1 MIRNQ
6 HPVSIGGMIVLV
18 IVLLNA
24 IVIKSSFEGNENNY
38 WWLALTLPL
47 LFIALWDV
55 FQKKHAIKRNFPLV
69 GHLRYLLETIRPEL
83 RQYFFESDLDGRP
96 FNRRQR
102 SIVYQRAKNE
112 RQTVAFGMQADPY
125 KPGFEWAAH
134 SIYPSKVDIS
144 NMKVEMGNDQ
154 CLQPYQLSIYN
165 IGAMSYGALSKTA
178 IRALNEG
185 ARIGGFA
192 HNTGEGGISEH
203 HLKGG
208 DLIWQIGT
216 GYFGCRNQEGRF
228 DPIKFRK
235 NALRQEVRMIEL
247 KLSQGAKPGH
257 GGILPAKKNTPE
269 IALIRNV
276 DPGTTVHSPGSH
288 SEFEDAEGMIRFI
301 QLLRELS
308 GGKPVGF
315 KLCIGITSEFEDI
328 CKAIKRTGIV
338 PDFITVDGAEGGTGA
353 APLEF
358 TDHLGMPLNDALVFV
373 NKTLSKYR
381 LEKNIRII
389 ASGKIIT
396 GFDILKVLSL
406 GASACYSSRGMMMAL
421 GCIQALICD
430 SGKCPVG
437 IATQNPQLYKGL
449 DPADKSVRV
458 ANFHANTI
466 KATIE
471 LMEACGFN
479 SIENIRASSF
489 FRRINEQEIKSFE
502 EIYLKTGK
510 NYLKEKISFISN

>member
-1 MIRNQ
+1 
-6 HPVSIGGMIVLV
+6 
-18 IVLLNA
+18 
-24 IVIKSSFEGNENNY
+24 
-38 WWLALTLPL
+38 
-47 LFIALWDV
+47 
-55 FQKKHAIKRNFPLV
+55 
-69 GHLRYLLETIRPEL
+69 
-83 RQYFFESDLDGRP
+83 
-96 FNRRQR
+96 
-102 SIVYQRAKNE
+102 
-112 RQTVAFGMQADPY
+112 
-125 KPGFEWAAH
+125 
-134 SIYPSKVDIS
+134 
-144 NMKVEMGNDQ
+144 
-154 CLQPYQLSIYN
+154 
-165 IGAMSYGALSKTA
+165 
-178 IRALNEG
+178 
-185 ARIGGFA
+185 
-192 HNTGEGGISEH
+192 
-203 HLKGG
+203 
-208 DLIWQIGT
+208 
-216 GYFGCRNQEGRF
+216 
-228 DPIKFRK
+228 
-235 NALRQEVRMIEL
+235 MIEL